1 MAALR
6 SVPFV
11 SILKRELLFSPAGRL
26 NVMAS
31 PSRSLALNSPMKVP
45 TGWFSVSVSAVVEF
59 RSMGAELA
67 SCGPQLCPQF
77 SLLEKDA

>member
-26 NVMAS
+26 NVIAS
-31 PSRSLALNSPMKVP
+31 PSASVALNSPMKVP
-45 TGWFSVSVSAVVEF
+45 VDWFSERMSGAVVEF
-59 RSMGAELA
+59 RSTGAEFA
-67 SCGPQLCPQF
+67 RCGRQ
-77 SLLEKDA
+77 S